1 MVQPSATRKG
11 QDLPSA
17 TDGNLCLEKVAIR
30 QACLSHCYLL
40 DKLRNNETVQTE
52 DGLICFLL
60 IWGNLC
66 QNVDSAKG
74 MDDEYQFHLLAMYR
88 VNCVKV
94 SCYFHLSSVAR
105 GGNSVTYPPFS
116 FVKGGVILELTPH
129 CLVFMK
135 ERDSQQRDLPS
146 AAETH
151 SRCFGLR
158 RDFVVFGNQIFFHKS
173 NIPYLWFLE
182 ENSQGHSASVSDR

>member
-1 MVQPSATRKG
+1 MT
-11 QDLPSA
+11 
-17 TDGNLCLEKVAIR
+17 
-30 QACLSHCYLL
+30 H
-40 DKLRNNETVQTE
+40 
-52 DGLICFLL
+52 
-60 IWGNLC
+60 
-66 QNVDSAKG
+66 
-74 MDDEYQFHLLAMYR
+74 
-88 VNCVKV
+88 
-94 SCYFHLSSVAR
+94 FHLSSVAW

-116 FVKGGVILELTPH
+116 FVKGGVILDLTPH

-182 ENSQGHSASVSDR
+182 ENSQGHSASVSDQEKTLGFETYVIELMPCGARAKQIECTIYI